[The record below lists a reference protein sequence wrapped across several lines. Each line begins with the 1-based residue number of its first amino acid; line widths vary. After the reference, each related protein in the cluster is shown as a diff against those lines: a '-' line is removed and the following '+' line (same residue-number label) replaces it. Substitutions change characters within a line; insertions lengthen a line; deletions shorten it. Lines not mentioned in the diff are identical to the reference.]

1 MKKEQGPF
9 YLLVKGTPVKVD
21 RRVYEESLWFDR
33 RERYFSQE
41 LKQERIIF
49 DPKKGTVQFVPPKE
63 SSLNQMIEEGFQFE
77 EPPVGPLNR
86 EPAHSDLLEL
96 LDEALGSLTDE
107 EWALVQELY
116 YLGKTER
123 EAGKRLKISKSTIHR
138 RKEAILFK
146 LKNFVERFF

>member
-21 RRVYEESLWFDR
+21 RRVYEETLWFDR
-33 RERYFSQE
+33 R
-41 LKQERIIF
+41 
-49 DPKKGTVQFVPPKE
+49 
-63 SSLNQMIEEGFQFE
+63 
-77 EPPVGPLNR
+77 
-86 EPAHSDLLEL
+86 
-96 LDEALGSLTDE
+96 
-107 EWALVQELY
+107 ELY

-123 EAGKRLKISKSTIHR
+123 EAGKRLKISKSTIRR